1 MVLSICSGFR
11 HNPDISC
18 HKPNLGALQN
28 DVNHRFARSVMDEPL
43 AVVAGVFDA
52 RPGAEA
58 ELGAVLAN
66 YVVVSRSSPGCR
78 NIDLVASLTTP
89 GRFLVYEKW
98 ESPAHQREHLNSA
111 VTEQLAVAAMPL
123 LAGPPDLG
131 LFEAV
136 SAHDLI

>member
-1 MVLSICSGFR
+1 VLSICTGFR
-11 HNPDISC
+11 HNPDISS
-18 HKPNLGALQN
+18 LRSGRSALQS
-28 DVNHRFARSVMDEPL
+28 DVNHGFALTVSDITL

-58 ELGAVLAN
+58 ALGSVLAR
-66 YVVVSRSSPGCR
+66 YVVVSRTSPGCR

-98 ESPAHQREHLNSA
+98 ESAEHQRAHLSSA
-111 VTEQLAVAAMPL
+111 VTEEMATAALPL

-131 LFEAV
+131 LFEAI
-136 SAHDLI
+136 SANDLI

>member
-1 MVLSICSGFR
+1 MSELTPEEITLSI
-11 HNPDISC
+11 
-18 HKPNLGALQN
+18 
-28 DVNHRFARSVMDEPL
+28 
-43 AVVAGVFDA
+43 VAGVFDA
-52 RPGAEA
+52 LPGAEA

-66 YVVVSRSSPGCR
+66 YVVVSRTSPGCR

-98 ESPAHQREHLNSA
+98 QSAEHQRDHLRSA
-111 VTEQLAVAAMPL
+111 VTEDMAAAALPL

-136 SAHDLI
+136 SAHDLL

>member
-1 MVLSICSGFR
+1 MTEPSY
-11 HNPDISC
+11 
-18 HKPNLGALQN
+18 GA
-28 DVNHRFARSVMDEPL
+28 DVTL
-43 AVVAGVFDA
+43 AIVAGVFDA

-66 YVVVSRSSPGCR
+66 YVVTSRMSPGCR

-98 ESPAHQREHLNSA
+98 ESTEYQHDHLTST
-111 VTEQLAVAAMPL
+111 VTEEMAAAVLPL

>member
-1 MVLSICSGFR
+1 MSEKAPEQIPEQIPVAI
-11 HNPDISC
+11 
-18 HKPNLGALQN
+18 
-28 DVNHRFARSVMDEPL
+28 
-43 AVVAGVFDA
+43 VAGVFDA

-58 ELGAVLAN
+58 ALGAVLAN
-66 YVVVSRSSPGCR
+66 YVVVSRTSPGCR

-98 ESPAHQREHLNSA
+98 QSAQHQRDHLRA
-111 VTEQLAVAAMPL
+111 PVTEDMAAAALPL

-136 SAHDLI
+136 SAHDLL

>member
-1 MVLSICSGFR
+1 MT
-11 HNPDISC
+11 
-18 HKPNLGALQN
+18 
-28 DVNHRFARSVMDEPL
+28 L

-58 ELGAVLAN
+58 ELGAVLAH
-66 YVVVSRSSPGCR
+66 YVVISRMSPGCR

-98 ESPAHQREHLNSA
+98 ENADRQRDHLTSA
-111 VTEQLAVAAMPL
+111 ATEELAAAAMPL
-123 LAGPPDLG
+123 LAGPPELG
-131 LFEAV
+131 LFEPI

>member
-1 MVLSICSGFR
+1 M
-11 HNPDISC
+11 N
-18 HKPNLGALQN
+18 
-28 DVNHRFARSVMDEPL
+28 EPANSADLTL

-58 ELGAVLAN
+58 ELAAILAH
-66 YVVVSRSSPGCR
+66 YVVMSRTSPGCR

-98 ESPAHQREHLNSA
+98 ESPQSQRDHLCSP
-111 VTEQLAVAAMPL
+111 VTEEMAAAALPL

-136 SAHDLI
+136 SAHDLM

>member
-1 MVLSICSGFR
+1 MT
-11 HNPDISC
+11 
-18 HKPNLGALQN
+18 
-28 DVNHRFARSVMDEPL
+28 EPSNTADLTL
-43 AVVAGVFDA
+43 AIVAGIFDA

-66 YVVVSRSSPGCR
+66 YVVMSRTGAGCR
-78 NIDLVASLTTP
+78 NIDLVASLTKP

-98 ESPAHQREHLNSA
+98 ESPGHQQAHLTSP
-111 VTEQLAVAAMPL
+111 VTEAMATAAMPL

>member
-1 MVLSICSGFR
+1 MNEPS
-11 HNPDISC
+11 NP
-18 HKPNLGALQN
+18 AA
-28 DVNHRFARSVMDEPL
+28 VAL

-66 YVVVSRSSPGCR
+66 YVVVSRTSPGCR

-98 ESPAHQREHLNSA
+98 ESAEHQRDHLTSA
-111 VTEQLAVAAMPL
+111 VTEQMAAAAMPL

-131 LFEAV
+131 LFEPI
-136 SAHDLI
+136 SAHDLT